1 MPLQKFLLNPGINRE
16 GTAYTAEGGWFDG
29 NLVRFRKGFP
39 EKIGGWEK
47 DTSNTYLGT
56 GRLLHAW
63 VTVSG
68 TKLLGLGTR
77 YKLYVQE
84 GDVFYDVTPIRAT
97 TSAGDVTFSASNG
110 SSTITATDTAHG
122 ASEGDFVTFSG
133 AASLGGTVLAAVLNQ
148 EYQIASVPTA
158 NTFTFTAK
166 DTSGDTV
173 TANSSD
179 SGNGGSSVVGAYQ
192 ISSGLDV
199 YVSSTGWSSDTW
211 GAGTWGSSSSLTDKN
226 QLRLWSLDNFGEDL
240 IATVLNG
247 GTYQWDKSNG
257 TSTRAVSLGAT
268 APVAS
273 RFNLVSA
280 DTRHLF
286 LFGTS
291 TTVTDAATQDDLF
304 FRFADRESLTTWA
317 PTATNEAGSLRIA
330 DGSRIVGAVRS
341 TGQIL
346 VWTDTSLHGIQFVG
360 TPFTFGQRQLGANC
374 GLIAQHAAIDVNG
387 RAYWMGD
394 DAFYMYDG
402 VVKKMPCSV
411 QDYVYDDIS
420 FTNKNDIACGVNPEF
435 NEVLWFYPSS
445 SATQIDRVVVY
456 NYLENTWYTSTLG
469 RTTYLGNY
477 TYEFPIS
484 SEYDTTVTANA
495 TTSTGVSNTPI
506 GVTAGASYVYE
517 QEKGNNQANGTAI
530 AASLTTG
537 SIEIGDGDQFMSVSK
552 FVPDFTS
559 LSKELTITLT
569 LEDYPQSTTSQ
580 TTSGNVSSTTQKINV
595 RGRGRSVKLNF
606 LTNVADETN
615 WRLGSMKLQL
625 RPDGRR

>member
-1 MPLQKFLLNPGINRE
+1 MQLTDLKFLPGVDKQDS
-16 GTAYTAEGGWFDG
+16 AYAAGDQRRYVDSQ
-29 NLVRFRKGFP
+29 LVRFHYGKP
-39 EKIGGWEK
+39 ERWKGWEYLPNPNETLIGVVR
-47 DTSNTYLGT
+47 DTHSWISLD
-56 GRLLHAW
+56 
-63 VTVSG
+63 
-68 TKLLGLGTR
+68 GTR
-77 YKLYVQE
+77 YLALGTDRKLYLYSE
-84 GDVFYDVTPIRAT
+84 GAVFDITPIRRTSGTLTNPFAT
-97 TSAGDVTFSASNG
+97 TSGGAGVTVTD
-110 SSTITATDTAHG
+110 SSHG
-122 ASEGDFVTFSG
+122 ASVGDFVQFDNGSATNTVDGIEFNNEFEITSVIDANSYTITYSSNATG
-133 AASLGGTVLAAVLNQ
+133 TTAAGGG
-148 EYQIASVPTA
+148 S
-158 NTFTFTAK
+158 
-166 DTSGDTV
+166 V
-173 TANSSD
+173 TAT
-179 SGNGGSSVVGAYQ
+179 YQ
-192 ISSGLDV
+192 ISVGN
-199 YVSSTGWSSDTW
+199 STSTYGYGWGVLTW
-211 GAGTWGSSSSLTDKN
+211 GLSTWSTPRSSSSVTLYAR
-226 QLRLWSLDNFGEDL
+226 QWSLDNFGEDL

-257 TSTRAVSLGAT
+257 TGTRAVTLGAT

-273 RFNLVSA
+273 RFNLVSS

-346 VWTDTSLHGIQFVG
+346 VWTDTSLHGVQFVG

-387 RAYWMGD
+387 KAYWMGD

-411 QDYVYDDIS
+411 QDYIYDDLS
-420 FTNKNDIACGVNPEF
+420 YTNKNDIACGVNPEF

-456 NYLENTWYTSTLG
+456 NYLEGTWYTSTLG
-469 RTTYLGNY
+469 RTTYLGNF
-477 TYEFPIS
+477 TYEFPIAS
-484 SEYDTTVTANA
+484 QYDSTVTANA
-495 TTSTGVSNTPI
+495 TTSTGVSNTPF
-506 GVTAGASYVYE
+506 GVTAGASYLYNH
-517 QEKGNNQANGTAI
+517 EKGNNQANGTAI
-530 AASLTTG
+530 TASLTTG
-537 SIEIGDGDQFMSVSK
+537 SIEIADGDNFMSVSK
-552 FVPDFTS
+552 FVPDFTD
-559 LSKELTITLT
+559 LAKEMTVTLT
-569 LEDYPQSTTSQ
+569 LEDYPQSTVSQ

-606 LTNVADETN
+606 ATDVVDETN